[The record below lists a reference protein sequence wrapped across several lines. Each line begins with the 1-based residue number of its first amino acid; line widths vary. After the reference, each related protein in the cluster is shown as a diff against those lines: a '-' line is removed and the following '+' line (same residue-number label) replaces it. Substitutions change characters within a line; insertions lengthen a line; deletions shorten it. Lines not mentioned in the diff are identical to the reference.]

1 MLKVPKVPTID
12 EKAVSPSNGSELTSE
27 MVYHRKGTAM
37 TANSLMQ
44 RRSAIKPD
52 TLIVG
57 VDVAKFYHV
66 ARTLVPGGAIGR
78 PIEFSNSREGFQALS
93 AEIEARKPT
102 PASAVIVGLESTGI
116 YWINLARWLTEHGCR
131 VVQVSGLYVHRAK
144 ELTDNS
150 RGTSDGKDALLIAD
164 LVAQGKYLGFVRP
177 AGILADLRQLVGLRQ
192 RLVHERA
199 ARYNLL
205 HQSVDLLFPEFV
217 TVFRAVT
224 GPSARRVLRRFPTPA
239 AALAYPPDEMRRL
252 LSEDGRVQASV
263 AKLARLQAVA
273 QQSIGTSEGIA
284 GIEYA
289 LNDTLL
295 ELDSLDARV
304 RQVEAEIS
312 RLLPQVDETPIL
324 TSLVGPM
331 TAAVIL
337 GETGGLKQYSCAAAV
352 LKLAGL
358 NLSQIS
364 SGQYCGD
371 RHISQMGRPLL
382 RQALYLAVLQ
392 HTHPSTPLY
401 PYYAEMLRRGKPK
414 PVALVALC
422 CRLVRL
428 LYALVR
434 DGRCYSAQPPEK
446 NRQTL
451 AV

>member
-1 MLKVPKVPTID
+1 
-12 EKAVSPSNGSELTSE
+12 
-27 MVYHRKGTAM
+27 M

-57 VDVAKFYHV
+57 IDVAKFNHV

-78 PIEFSNSREGFQALS
+78 PLEFANSREGFAALS

-102 PASAVIVGLESTGI
+102 PASAVIVGLESSGV
-116 YWINLARWLTEHGCR
+116 YWINLARWLSEQGYQ
-131 VVQVSGLYVHRAK
+131 VVQVSGLYVYRAK

-164 LVAQGKYLGFVRP
+164 LVAQGKYLSFVRP
-177 AGILADLRQLVGLRQ
+177 SGVLADLRQLVGLRQ
-192 RLVHERA
+192 RLV
-199 ARYNLL
+199 
-205 HQSVDLLFPEFV
+205 
-217 TVFRAVT
+217 
-224 GPSARRVLRRFPTPA
+224 
-239 AALAYPPDEMRRL
+239 
-252 LSEDGRVQASV
+252 V
-263 AKLARLQAVA
+263 AG
-273 QQSIGTSEGIA
+273 QSIGAREGTA
-284 GIEYA
+284 GSEYA
-289 LNDTLL
+289 LNDTLR
-295 ELDSLDARV
+295 ELDSLDTRV
-304 RQVEAEIS
+304 KQVEAEIN
-312 RLLPQVDETPIL
+312 RLLAQVDETPIL

-331 TAAVIL
+331 TAAIIL

-358 NLSQIS
+358 NLYQIS

-382 RQALYLAVLQ
+382 RQALYLAVLG
-392 HTHPSTPLY
+392 HTHPGMPLY
-401 PYYAEMLRRGKPK
+401 PYYAELVRRGKPK

-434 DGRCYSAQPPEK
+434 DGRCYSPRPPA
-446 NRQTL
+446 NNQQTQ
-451 AV
+451 AA

>member
-1 MLKVPKVPTID
+1 
-12 EKAVSPSNGSELTSE
+12 
-27 MVYHRKGTAM
+27 M

-57 VDVAKFYHV
+57 VDVAKFNHV
-66 ARTLVPGGAIGR
+66 ACTLVPGGAIGK
-78 PIEFSNSREGFQALS
+78 PFEFANSREGFIVLS

-116 YWINLARWLTEHGCR
+116 YWINLARWLAEHGCQ

-144 ELTDNS
+144 ELADNS

-177 AGILADLRQLVGLRQ
+177 AGVLADLRQLVGLRQ
-192 RLVHERA
+192 RLVQERA

-205 HQSVDLLFPEFV
+205 HQSVDLLFPEFAA
-217 TVFRAVT
+217 VFRDVT
-224 GPSARRVLRRFPTPA
+224 GPGARRVLRRFSTPA
-239 AALAYPPDEMRRL
+239 AALAHPPDEMRRQ
-252 LSEDGRVQASV
+252 LSEDGRVRVSV
-263 AKLARLQAVA
+263 TKLAELQAVA
-273 QQSIGTSEGIA
+273 RQSIGACEGTT
-284 GIEYA
+284 GLEYA

-295 ELDSLDARV
+295 ELGSLDTRV
-304 RQVEAEIS
+304 KKVEAEID
-312 RLLPQVDETPIL
+312 RLLAQVDETPIL
-324 TSLVGPM
+324 TSVLGIGPM
-331 TAAVIL
+331 TAAIIL

-358 NLSQIS
+358 NLYQIS
-364 SGQYCGD
+364 SGKYCGD

-382 RQALYLAVLQ
+382 RQALYLAALQ
-392 HTHPSTPLY
+392 HTHPGTPLY
-401 PYYAEMLRRGKPK
+401 PHYADLLRRGKPK
-414 PVALVALC
+414 PVALIAVC

-446 NRQTL
+446 NRQTR
-451 AV
+451 AA

>member
-1 MLKVPKVPTID
+1 
-12 EKAVSPSNGSELTSE
+12 
-27 MVYHRKGTAM
+27 
-37 TANSLMQ
+37 
-44 RRSAIKPD
+44 
-52 TLIVG
+52 
-57 VDVAKFYHV
+57 
-66 ARTLVPGGAIGR
+66 
-78 PIEFSNSREGFQALS
+78 
-93 AEIEARKPT
+93 
-102 PASAVIVGLESTGI
+102 
-116 YWINLARWLTEHGCR
+116 
-131 VVQVSGLYVHRAK
+131 
-144 ELTDNS
+144 
-150 RGTSDGKDALLIAD
+150 
-164 LVAQGKYLGFVRP
+164 
-177 AGILADLRQLVGLRQ
+177 LRQ

-217 TVFRAVT
+217 TVFRDVT

-239 AALAYPPDEMRRL
+239 AVLAHPPDEMRRL

-263 AKLARLQAVA
+263 TKLARLQTVA
-273 QQSIGTSEGIA
+273 EQSIGAREGTA

-304 RQVEAEIS
+304 KQVEAEIG

-337 GETGGLKQYSCAAAV
+337 SETGGVRQYSCAAAV

-358 NLSQIS
+358 NLYQIS
-364 SGQYCGD
+364 SGKYCGD

-382 RQALYLAVLQ
+382 RQALYLAALQ
-392 HTHPSTPLY
+392 HTHPGTPLY
-401 PYYAEMLRRGKPK
+401 PYYAELLQRGKPK
-414 PVALVALC
+414 PVALIAVC

-434 DGRCYSAQPPEK
+434 DARCYSAQPPDN

-451 AV
+451 AA

>member
-1 MLKVPKVPTID
+1 
-12 EKAVSPSNGSELTSE
+12 
-27 MVYHRKGTAM
+27 M

-57 VDVAKFYHV
+57 IDVAKFNHV

-78 PIEFSNSREGFQALS
+78 PLEFANSREGFAALS

-102 PASAVIVGLESTGI
+102 PASAVIVGLESTGV
-116 YWINLARWLTEHGCR
+116 YWINLARWLAEQGYQ

-144 ELTDNS
+144 ELADNS

-177 AGILADLRQLVGLRQ
+177 AGVLADLRQLVGLRQ
-192 RLVHERA
+192 RLVQERA
-199 ARYNLL
+199 ARCNLL
-205 HQSVDLLFPEFV
+205 HQSVDLLFPEFP
-217 TVFRAVT
+217 TVFKDVT
-224 GPSARRVLRRFPTPA
+224 GPGARRVLRRFPAPA
-239 AALAYPPDEMRRL
+239 AALVHPPDEMRRQL
-252 LSEDGRVQASV
+252 AEDGRVRVSV
-263 AKLARLQAVA
+263 TKLAELQALA
-273 QQSIGTSEGIA
+273 RQSIGAREWTTGLQ
-284 GIEYA
+284 YA

-295 ELDSLDARV
+295 ELDSLDTRV
-304 RQVEAEIS
+304 KQVEAEIN
-312 RLLPQVDETPIL
+312 RLLAQVDETPIL

-331 TAAVIL
+331 TTAIIL

-358 NLSQIS
+358 NLYQIS
-364 SGQYCGD
+364 SGRYCGD

-392 HTHPSTPLY
+392 HTHPGMPLY
-401 PYYAEMLRRGKPK
+401 PYYAELLRRGKPK

-434 DGRCYSAQPPEK
+434 DGRCYSPRPLGNNQ
-446 NRQTL
+446 QTQ
-451 AV
+451 AA

>member
-1 MLKVPKVPTID
+1 
-12 EKAVSPSNGSELTSE
+12 
-27 MVYHRKGTAM
+27 M
-37 TANSLMQ
+37 TVNSLMQ

-57 VDVAKFYHV
+57 IDVAKFNHV

-78 PIEFSNSREGFQALS
+78 PLEFANSREGFAALS
-93 AEIEARKPT
+93 AEIEARKPAPT
-102 PASAVIVGLESTGI
+102 SAVIVGLESTGV
-116 YWINLARWLTEHGCR
+116 YWINLARWLVEQGYR

-144 ELTDNS
+144 ELADNS

-164 LVAQGKYLGFVRP
+164 LVAQGKYLGSVRP

-192 RLVHERA
+192 RLVRERA

-205 HQSVDLLFPEFV
+205 HQSVDRLFPEFP
-217 TVFRAVT
+217 TVFKGVT

-239 AALAYPPDEMRRL
+239 AALAHPPYEMHRL
-252 LSEDGRVQASV
+252 LSEDGRVRVSV
-263 AKLARLQAVA
+263 TKLARLQAA
-273 QQSIGTSEGIA
+273 AGQSIGAGEGTA
-284 GIEYA
+284 GTEYA
-289 LNDTLL
+289 LNDTLQA
-295 ELDSLDARV
+295 LDSLDARV
-304 RQVEAEIS
+304 KQVEAEID
-312 RLLPQVDETPIL
+312 RLLARVDETPIL
-324 TSLVGPM
+324 TSMVGPM

-337 GETGGLKQYSCAAAV
+337 GETGGLRQYSCAAAV

-358 NLSQIS
+358 NLYQIS

-392 HTHPSTPLY
+392 HTHPGMPLY

-434 DGRCYSAQPPEK
+434 DGRRYSPQPPDK
-446 NRQTL
+446 NQQTQ
-451 AV
+451 AA

>member
-1 MLKVPKVPTID
+1 
-12 EKAVSPSNGSELTSE
+12 
-27 MVYHRKGTAM
+27 M
-37 TANSLMQ
+37 TTNSLMQ

-52 TLIVG
+52 TLVVG
-57 VDVAKFYHV
+57 VDVAKFNHV

-78 PIEFSNSREGFQALS
+78 PLEFANSREGFAALS

-102 PASAVIVGLESTGI
+102 PASTVIVGLESTGV
-116 YWINLARWLTEHGCR
+116 YWINLARWLAEQGYK

-144 ELTDNS
+144 ELADNS

-177 AGILADLRQLVGLRQ
+177 AGVLADLRQLVVLRQ
-192 RLVHERA
+192 RLVQERA

-205 HQSVDLLFPEFV
+205 HQSVDLLFPEFP
-217 TVFRAVT
+217 TVFKDVT
-224 GPSARRVLRRFPTPA
+224 GPGARRVLRRFPAPA
-239 AALAYPPDEMRRL
+239 AALVHPPDEMRRL
-252 LSEDGRVQASV
+252 LSEDGRVRVSV
-263 AKLARLQAVA
+263 TKLAELQAVA
-273 QQSIGTSEGIA
+273 RQSIGAREWTTGLQ
-284 GIEYA
+284 YA

-295 ELDSLDARV
+295 ELDSLDTRV
-304 RQVEAEIS
+304 KQVEAEID
-312 RLLPQVDETPIL
+312 RLLAQIDETPIL

-331 TAAVIL
+331 TAAIIL

-358 NLSQIS
+358 NLYQIS
-364 SGQYCGD
+364 SGRYCGD

-382 RQALYLAVLQ
+382 RKALYLAVLQ
-392 HTHPSTPLY
+392 HTHSGMPLY
-401 PYYAEMLRRGKPK
+401 PYYAELLRRGKPK

-434 DGRCYSAQPPEK
+434 DGRCYSPRPPD
-446 NRQTL
+446 NNQQTQ
-451 AV
+451 AA

>member
-1 MLKVPKVPTID
+1 
-12 EKAVSPSNGSELTSE
+12 
-27 MVYHRKGTAM
+27 M
-37 TANSLMQ
+37 TVNSLMQ
-44 RRSAIKPD
+44 KRSAIKPD

-57 VDVAKFYHV
+57 IDVAKSNHV
-66 ARTLVPGGAIGR
+66 ARTMVPGGDISR
-78 PIEFSNSREGFQALS
+78 PFSFPNSREGFLALS

-102 PASAVIVGLESTGI
+102 PASAVIVGLESTGV
-116 YWINLARWLTEHGCR
+116 YWINLARWLAEHGCR

-144 ELTDNS
+144 ELVDNS
-150 RGTSDGKDALLIAD
+150 RGASDGKDALLIAD

-217 TVFRAVT
+217 TVFRDVT
-224 GPSARRVLRRFPTPA
+224 GSGARRVLRRFPTPA
-239 AALAYPPDEMRRL
+239 AALAHPPDEMHRL
-252 LSEDGRVQASV
+252 LSEDGRVRANV
-263 AKLARLQAVA
+263 AKLVRLQAVA
-273 QQSIGTSEGIA
+273 EQSIGAREGTA
-284 GIEYA
+284 GMEYA
-289 LNDTLL
+289 LNDTLQQ
-295 ELDSLDARV
+295 LDSFDARV
-304 RQVEAEIS
+304 KQVEAEMG

-324 TSLVGPM
+324 TSVRGVGSI

-358 NLSQIS
+358 NLYQIS
-364 SGQYCGD
+364 SGKYCGD

-382 RQALYLAVLQ
+382 RQALYFAALQ
-392 HTHPSTPLY
+392 HTHPGTPLY
-401 PYYAEMLRRGKPK
+401 PYYAELLRRGKPK

-422 CRLVRL
+422 CRLIRL

-434 DGRCYSAQPPEK
+434 DGRCYSAQPPDK
-446 NRQTL
+446 NQQTQT
-451 AV
+451 A

>member
-1 MLKVPKVPTID
+1 
-12 EKAVSPSNGSELTSE
+12 
-27 MVYHRKGTAM
+27 M
-37 TANSLMQ
+37 TVNSLMR

-57 VDVAKFYHV
+57 IDVAKSNHV
-66 ARTLVPGGAIGR
+66 ACTLVPGGTIGR
-78 PIEFSNSREGFQALS
+78 PLVFPNCRGGFIALA
-93 AEIEARKPT
+93 AEIEVRKPT
-102 PASAVIVGLESTGI
+102 STSAVIVGLEPTGV
-116 YWINLARWLTEHGCR
+116 YWLNLARWLAERGYQ

-164 LVAQGKYLGFVRP
+164 LVAQGKYLSFVRP
-177 AGILADLRQLVGLRQ
+177 TGVLADLRQLVGLRQ
-192 RLVHERA
+192 RLVQERT
-199 ARYNLL
+199 ARYSLL

-217 TVFRAVT
+217 TVFRDVT
-224 GPSARRVLRRFPTPA
+224 GPSARRVLRRFSTPS

-252 LSEDGRVQASV
+252 LSKDGRVWVSV

-273 QQSIGTSEGIA
+273 QQSVGASEGTT
-284 GIEYA
+284 GLEYA
-289 LNDTLL
+289 LSDTLL

-304 RQVEAEIS
+304 KQVEAEID
-312 RLLPQVDETPIL
+312 RLLAQIDETPIL

-337 GETGGLKQYSCAAAV
+337 GETGGLRQYSCAAAV

-358 NLSQIS
+358 NLYQIS
-364 SGQYCGD
+364 SGQYRGD
-371 RHISQMGRPLL
+371 RCISHMGRSLL
-382 RQALYLAVLQ
+382 RQALYLAVLE
-392 HTHPSTPLY
+392 HTHPGAPLY
-401 PYYAEMLRRGKPK
+401 PYYAELLRRGKPK

-434 DGRCYSAQPPEK
+434 DGRCYSAQPP
-446 NRQTL
+446 
-451 AV
+451 AASVA

>member
-1 MLKVPKVPTID
+1 M
-12 EKAVSPSNGSELTSE
+12 SE
-27 MVYHRKGTAM
+27 MTYQRKETAM
-37 TANSLMQ
+37 TVNSLMQ
-44 RRSAIKPD
+44 KRSAIKPN

-57 VDVAKFYHV
+57 IDVAKFNHV
-66 ARTLVPGGAIGR
+66 ARTMVPGGEISR
-78 PIEFSNSREGFQALS
+78 PFVFPNSREGFLALS

-102 PASAVIVGLESTGI
+102 PASAVIVGLESTGV
-116 YWINLARWLTEHGCR
+116 YWINLARWLAEQGYQ

-177 AGILADLRQLVGLRQ
+177 AGVLADLRQLVGLRQ

-217 TVFRAVT
+217 TVFRDVT
-224 GPSARRVLRRFPTPA
+224 GPGARRVLRRFPTPA
-239 AALAYPPDEMRRL
+239 AALAHPPDEMRRL
-252 LSEDGRVQASV
+252 LSEDGRVRVSV

-273 QQSIGTSEGIA
+273 KQSIGAREGTT
-284 GIEYA
+284 GLEYA

-304 RQVEAEIS
+304 RQVEEEIG

-324 TSLVGPM
+324 TSLVGLM
-331 TAAVIL
+331 TAAIIL
-337 GETGGLKQYSCAAAV
+337 SETGGLRQYSCAAAV

-358 NLSQIS
+358 NLYQIS

-392 HTHPSTPLY
+392 HTHPGMPLY
-401 PYYAEMLRRGKPK
+401 PYYAELLRRGKPK
-414 PVALVALC
+414 PVALIALC

-434 DGRCYSAQPPEK
+434 DGRCYSPRPPDK
-446 NRQTL
+446 NQQTQ
-451 AV
+451 AA

>member
-1 MLKVPKVPTID
+1 
-12 EKAVSPSNGSELTSE
+12 
-27 MVYHRKGTAM
+27 
-37 TANSLMQ
+37 MQ

-57 VDVAKFYHV
+57 IDVAKFNHV

-78 PIEFSNSREGFQALS
+78 PLEFANSREGFAALS

-102 PASAVIVGLESTGI
+102 PASAVIVGLESTGV
-116 YWINLARWLTEHGCR
+116 YWINLARWLAEQGYQ

-144 ELTDNS
+144 ELADNS

-177 AGILADLRQLVGLRQ
+177 AGVLADLRQLVGLRQ
-192 RLVHERA
+192 RLVQERA
-199 ARYNLL
+199 ARCNLL
-205 HQSVDLLFPEFV
+205 HQSVDLLFPEFP
-217 TVFRAVT
+217 TVFKDVT
-224 GPSARRVLRRFPTPA
+224 GPGARRVLRRFPAPA
-239 AALAYPPDEMRRL
+239 AALVHPPDEMRRQL
-252 LSEDGRVQASV
+252 AEDGRVRVSV
-263 AKLARLQAVA
+263 TKLAELQALA
-273 QQSIGTSEGIA
+273 RQSIGAREWTTGLQ
-284 GIEYA
+284 YA

-295 ELDSLDARV
+295 ELDSLDTRV
-304 RQVEAEIS
+304 KQVEAEIN
-312 RLLPQVDETPIL
+312 RLLAQVDETPIL

-331 TAAVIL
+331 TTAIIL

-358 NLSQIS
+358 NLYQIS
-364 SGQYCGD
+364 SGRYCGD

-392 HTHPSTPLY
+392 HTHPGMPLY
-401 PYYAEMLRRGKPK
+401 PYYAELLRRGKPK

-434 DGRCYSAQPPEK
+434 DGRCYSPRPLGNNQ
-446 NRQTL
+446 QTQ
-451 AV
+451 AA

>member
-1 MLKVPKVPTID
+1 
-12 EKAVSPSNGSELTSE
+12 
-27 MVYHRKGTAM
+27 M
-37 TANSLMQ
+37 TVNSLMQ
-44 RRSAIKPD
+44 KRSAIKPD

-66 ARTLVPGGAIGR
+66 ACTLVSGAAIGR
-78 PIEFSNSREGFQALS
+78 PLEFPNSREGFLALS

-102 PASAVIVGLESTGI
+102 SASTVIVGLESTGV
-116 YWINLARWLTEHGCR
+116 YWINLARWLADHGCQ

-144 ELTDNS
+144 ELLDNS
-150 RGTSDGKDALLIAD
+150 HGTSDGKDALLIAD

-177 AGILADLRQLVGLRQ
+177 AGVLADLRQLVGLRQ
-192 RLVHERA
+192 RLVHERT

-205 HQSVDLLFPEFV
+205 HQSVDLLFPEFA
-217 TVFRAVT
+217 TVFRDVT

-239 AALAYPPDEMRRL
+239 ATLAHPPDEMRRL
-252 LSEDGRVQASV
+252 LSEDGRVRVSV
-263 AKLARLQAVA
+263 AKLVRLQTAA
-273 QQSIGTSEGIA
+273 QQSIGTREDTA

-295 ELDSLDARV
+295 ELDSLDTRV
-304 RQVEAEIS
+304 KQVEAEIN
-312 RLLPQVDETPIL
+312 RLLVQIDETPIL
-324 TSLVGPM
+324 SSLVGPM
-331 TAAVIL
+331 TAAIIL
-337 GETGGLKQYSCAAAV
+337 GETGGFKQYSCAAAV

-358 NLSQIS
+358 NLYQIS
-364 SGQYCGD
+364 SGQYRGD

-392 HTHPSTPLY
+392 HTHPGMPLY
-401 PYYAEMLRRGKPK
+401 PYYAEMLLRGKPK

-446 NRQTL
+446 NQQTQT
-451 AV
+451 A